1 VPPIGG
7 GMEISMD
14 IRETLLELINSE
26 TIRYSYMAIEKL
38 IIVMMKDYLGS
49 QNKRLFAE
57 NEVVHGISDMI
68 LPDGIDSDDSCI
80 AAEIKMYRH
89 KQMSLRVIYD
99 TIGRFSINR
108 GEINK
113 LLLIVVNELPD
124 GIRDRIEEKKK
135 QLNFELIIWDM
146 DDLVRIFS
154 YNESLFVDTYNNLN
168 AVLLR
173 DTINNGISRNNSTY
187 LEKRKKYVEQLH
199 TQYENDNIVL
209 FLGAGA
215 SNEAKIA
222 TWDTLISELFVAL
235 IDKQLSAN
243 HIQIEKK
250 DKKKIVKEVINQNGN
265 SPLLQ
270 TRFLRNGFE
279 NDFEELVRDILY
291 KSAVD
296 TSDLLEEIGQLCIPN
311 RGKLGVRAIINY
323 NFDDLVEKNLK
334 RLRVKYHSIYGEGM
348 IPDTDELGI
357 YHVHGFLPQEKENYE
372 NLTKSLLV
380 FSEEGYHKLM
390 LEPYNWANIS
400 QLNYM
405 INNTCFFIGLSM
417 TDPNMRRLL
426 EIAAQKRTE
435 NDGECQHYAIM
446 RRFKIKDSE
455 EVESIKSFERVNES
469 LQESFFKELG
479 VNVLWIDEFSEI
491 PILLKQIKGNYDSY

>member
-1 VPPIGG
+1 
-7 GMEISMD
+7 MD
-14 IRETLLELINSE
+14 IREALLELVNSE
-26 TIRYSYMAIEKL
+26 SVRYSYMAIEKL
-38 IIVMMKDYLGS
+38 VIVMMRNYLEA
-49 QNKRLFAE
+49 QNKRLLAE
-57 NEVVHGISDMI
+57 NQDMLRISDMI
-68 LPDGIDSDDSCI
+68 LPDGIDNEDGCV
-80 AAEIKMYRH
+80 AAEIKIYRH

-99 TIGRFSINR
+99 TIGHFSINR

-113 LLLIVVNELPD
+113 LLLIVVNELPER
-124 GIRDRIEEKKK
+124 IRNRIEEKKK
-135 QLNFELIIWDM
+135 QLNFELIIWDI

-154 YNESLFVDTYNNLN
+154 SNENLFVETYNNLN
-168 AVLLR
+168 TVLLR
-173 DTINNGISRNNSTY
+173 DTINDGISRNNSIY
-187 LEKRKKYVEQLH
+187 LEKRKRYVEQLH
-199 TQYENDNIVL
+199 VQYENDNIVL

-222 TWDTLISELFVAL
+222 TWHTLISELFVAL
-235 IDKQLSAN
+235 IDKQLIAN

-279 NDFEELVRDILY
+279 NDFEELVREILY
-291 KSAVD
+291 KNAVES
-296 TSDLLEEIGQLCIPN
+296 SDLLEEIGQLCIPN

-348 IPDTDELGI
+348 IPDADELGI

-405 INNTCFFIGLSM
+405 INNTCLFIGLSM

-435 NDGECQHYAIM
+435 NDGDCQHYAIM
-446 RRFKIKDSE
+446 RRFRMKESA
-455 EVESIKSFERVNES
+455 EVDSIKSFERVNET

-479 VNVLWIDEFSEI
+479 VNVIWIDEFSDI
-491 PILLKQIKGNYDSY
+491 PIILKQIKGNYESY

>member
-1 VPPIGG
+1 MPPIGG

-124 GIRDRIEEKKK
+124 GIRNRIEEKKK

-405 INNTCFFIGLSM
+405 INNTCLFIGLSM

-435 NDGECQHYAIM
+435 NDGDANTM
-446 RRFKIKDSE
+446 
-455 EVESIKSFERVNES
+455 
-469 LQESFFKELG
+469 
-479 VNVLWIDEFSEI
+479 
-491 PILLKQIKGNYDSY
+491 LLCEDLR

>member
-1 VPPIGG
+1 
-7 GMEISMD
+7 MEISMD

-124 GIRDRIEEKKK
+124 GIRNRIEEKKK

-405 INNTCFFIGLSM
+405 INNTCLFIGLSM

-435 NDGECQHYAIM
+435 NDGDANTM
-446 RRFKIKDSE
+446 
-455 EVESIKSFERVNES
+455 
-469 LQESFFKELG
+469 
-479 VNVLWIDEFSEI
+479 
-491 PILLKQIKGNYDSY
+491 LLCEDLR